1 MTSSDEQLIRF
12 SFGTFQCARWRQVYV
27 NRPERVNIKSKTE
40 PAETSED
47 SKPRVLGKSE
57 TSEVASAKQVLSWR
71 EEYDLKLRKDR
82 SYTLIYQSLGPEFKP
97 LISQTTDGAEAWRIL
112 KKHFEPT
119 TRARV
124 IQLLDEFF
132 DTIFETREAL
142 GLFLCRVKQ
151 GAERLRKVGHQLQP
165 LYQGYQMIRSL
176 PAEYQSIVQTIY
188 RWTDAEFQPDKI
200 EIELLLEEN
209 HLRLTRKDLVLS
221 SIAFSNE
228 MHQKEAGN
236 YYKQD
241 EKLKTRSSKVR
252 RFKNKTSNVKNKQIG
267 PCYFCKSYGH
277 LIANCK
283 HKAALS
289 NPKTNESSNTEF
301 KVKGAFSELESN
313 LIETFPD
320 SHEANSSDFGQ
331 NTSWVFDTAATA
343 YFCSNK
349 SLYYSFEPV
358 SNMQM
363 ALAVG
368 EKESPVEEKGIIH
381 FLVKDKD
388 GKFSDIILKDV
399 LYNPNL
405 RRNLLSGSKLEI
417 LSINFV
423 GSKGKIH
430 VYDKNW
436 NELFYALRKNDLYFL
451 KPSKYV
457 TMSKVKDE
465 SVNLSANQVEKVNTS
480 DLWHEPFCHINN
492 DYVLN
497 TSKNNSVKGLP
508 KLFGLTE
515 DCISYKLAK
524 SRRVSFKS
532 MGQIRSKR
540 PLELLH
546 MDLCGPLPVLSQ
558 GGNRYFFTIV
568 DDFSRK
574 VTVFPIRNKSDAFQ
588 TFIRFQKRAERFL
601 NRKVISVRTD
611 GGLEFCNQEFEKFL
625 DKLGIRHE
633 KTNPYSPEMNGVAER
648 FNLTA
653 LDGVKALLK
662 SSGMSENFW
671 AEALLCFTYTW
682 NRVCHKN
689 KKTPFELYSGRKPSV
704 SHLKK
709 FGCVAYVG
717 VPKQTRKKLD
727 MHAKLGIMCRYAQTT
742 KGYRILL
749 LEDQRVIE
757 TINVRFDETKRG
769 VELVPDSKGSRF
781 TLFKDFPEDGD
792 IFSLVYDDLIN
803 WSESPRV
810 VESTSKP
817 IVEMREITSLEQ
829 NVIPCKSIDWV
840 RKAVPRSDGSRIDIY
855 YGIEGTNVKLR
866 SFNDVMGYC
875 ERNKIQCDKN
885 LFNFSGKNTE
895 TGKVTDLLNLNE
907 ANLLEVRI
915 PRTYKE
921 AIKVPEASKWED
933 AMNRELKVMH
943 ERNVW
948 EFVKPPKDAKTL
960 GNRWVYTLKRN
971 EQNEIVTYKARFVA
985 QGFNQIKGESY
996 DEVFSPVV
1004 NFSIIRLFFT
1014 VFVCLFKWLNVQID
1028 INNAYLYANLDL
1040 VIYMS
1045 QPEGFVVEADKVC
1058 RLKKAIYGLHQSG

>member
-1 MTSSDEQLIRF
+1 
-12 SFGTFQCARWRQVYV
+12 
-27 NRPERVNIKSKTE
+27 
-40 PAETSED
+40 
-47 SKPRVLGKSE
+47 
-57 TSEVASAKQVLSWR
+57 
-71 EEYDLKLRKDR
+71 
-82 SYTLIYQSLGPEFKP
+82 
-97 LISQTTDGAEAWRIL
+97 
-112 KKHFEPT
+112 
-119 TRARV
+119 
-124 IQLLDEFF
+124 
-132 DTIFETREAL
+132 
-142 GLFLCRVKQ
+142 
-151 GAERLRKVGHQLQP
+151 
-165 LYQGYQMIRSL
+165 MIRSL

-188 RWTDAEFQPDKI
+188 QWTDAEFQPDKI
-200 EIELLLEEN
+200 ESELLLEEN
-209 HLRLTRKDLVLS
+209 RLRVSRKDLDTVS

-228 MHQKEAGN
+228 MERKEAGN

-241 EKLKTRSSKVR
+241 EKLKTKSSKVR

-267 PCYFCKSYGH
+267 PCYFRKSYGH

-301 KVKGAFSELESN
+301 KVKRAFSELESN

-343 YFCSNK
+343 HFCSNK

-363 ALAVG
+363 TLAVG
-368 EKESPVEEKGIIH
+368 EKESPVEGKGIIH
-381 FLVKDKD
+381 FLVQDKD

-405 RRNLLSGSKLEI
+405 RRNLLSGGKLER
-417 LSINFV
+417 LGINFV

-436 NELFYALRKNDLYFL
+436 NELFYALRKNNLYFL
-451 KPSKYV
+451 KPSKYI
-457 TMSKVKDE
+457 TMSKVKNE

-480 DLWHEPFCHINN
+480 DLWHERFCHINN

-497 TSKNNSVKGLP
+497 TSKNYSVKGLP

-515 DCISYKLAK
+515 DCISCKLAK

-558 GGNRYFFTIV
+558 GGNRYIFTIV

-601 NRKVISVRTD
+601 NRKVISVRTN

-625 DKLGIRHE
+625 EKLGIRHE

-653 LDGVKALLK
+653 LDGVKSFIK
-662 SSGMSENFW
+662 VQW
-671 AEALLCFTYTW
+671 
-682 NRVCHKN
+682 
-689 KKTPFELYSGRKPSV
+689 KPSV

-727 MHAKLGIMCRYAQTT
+727 MRAKLAIMCGYAQTT

-769 VELVPDSKGSRF
+769 VELVPDSKGSWF

-792 IFSLVYDDLIN
+792 IFSLADDDLIN
-803 WSESPRV
+803 RSEYPRV
-810 VESTSKP
+810 FESASKP

-829 NVIPCKSIDWV
+829 NAIPCKSIDWV
-840 RKAVPRSDGSRIDIY
+840 RKAVPRSDGSKIDIY
-855 YGIEGTNVKLR
+855 YGIEGTNVRLR

-875 ERNKIQCDKN
+875 ASNKIQCDKN

-895 TGKVTDLLNLNE
+895 SGKVTDLLNLNE

-921 AIKVPEASKWED
+921 AIKVLEASKWED

-948 EFVKPPKDAKTL
+948 ELVKPPKDAKTL
-960 GNRWVYTLKRN
+960 DDIILFAKNRKDLELGIDLLKRHF
-971 EQNEIVTYKARFVA
+971 ELKVLGKTKKLLGIEFMEVDGKLFIHQNSYINKVCNLYSKFK
-985 QGFNQIKGESY
+985 FPISSLPIPKGQVLSKL
-996 DEVFSPVV
+996 DSPCTKPEVEEMSNLPYRNLLGSLAFIAGRTRPDIMYVV
-1004 NFSIIRLFFT
+1004 NLLSQFQSNPGIKHWQSL
-1014 VFVCLFKWLNVQID
+1014 LKLLG
-1028 INNAYLYANLDL
+1028 YLQSTRNYILDL
-1040 VIYMS
+1040 SKVNNLNLKCYSASDFAANRDDRVSIGGYILFLDETPISWRTFKQRCVSLSTMEAEYVTLMEAAKELIWIKNVLNNECLNLNLKDCLLYCDN
-1045 QPEGFVVEADKVC
+1045 QAAIGFSNSPFEN
-1058 RLKKAIYGLHQSG
+1058 Q